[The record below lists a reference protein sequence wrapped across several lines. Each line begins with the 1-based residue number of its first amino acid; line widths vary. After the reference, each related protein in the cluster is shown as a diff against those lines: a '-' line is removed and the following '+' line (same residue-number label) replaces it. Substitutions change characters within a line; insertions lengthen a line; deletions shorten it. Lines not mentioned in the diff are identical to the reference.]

1 MDAIRKKMQ
10 SLKGETEGLYATIR
24 GFEEATAEATARAD
38 QADCDIRD
46 YGKKVQN
53 LEIGYDETND
63 KLTKATESLE
73 EADKQFKEVEAD
85 VAALTRRIMLMEE
98 EDKKSAEVLCNTIT
112 KLAVTSKTADNVLK
126 AVKVVES
133 TCMNNEVTIEELDKN
148 LRATIKMAADN
159 VLKAVKVVE
168 SPCMNNEVTIEE
180 LDKNLRATIKMA
192 VDNEQ
197 KLDELSRKL
206 GVQEAELKRGLE
218 RAELAEKNLKGI
230 EEELELVGENMKQL
244 EKSAEKALEREEKL
258 VEKIFSLQSK
268 FKVTE
273 ARFEYGEMNITKLNQ
288 RIDDIEDE
296 IYREKLKV
304 KKCSDELDDTFEDMI
319 ANY

>member
-1 MDAIRKKMQ
+1 MGQLDVNTYTSSSLRNTRHFTRTTGNMDAIRKKMQ

-63 KLTKATESLE
+63 KLTKASESLE
-73 EADKQFKEVEAD
+73 EADKQYKEVEAD

-98 EDKKSAEVLCNTIT
+98 EDKKAADTLCNTVT
-112 KLAVTSKTADNVLK
+112 KLAITSKNADQILK
-126 AVKVVES
+126 AVKVVEN
-133 TCMNNEVTIEELDKN
+133 TCL
-148 LRATIKMAADN
+148 
-159 VLKAVKVVE
+159 
-168 SPCMNNEVTIEE
+168 NNEVTIEE

-206 GVQEAELKRGLE
+206 GVQEAELERGLE

-230 EEELELVGENMKQL
+230 EEELETVGENMKQL

-258 VEKIFSLQSK
+258 VEKILSLQNK
-268 FKVTE
+268 YKVTE
-273 ARFEYGEMNITKLNQ
+273 ARFECGEMNITKLNQ

-296 IYREKLKV
+296 IYREKLKI
-304 KKCSDELDDTFEDMI
+304 KKCSDELDDTFDDMI

>member
-10 SLKGETEGLYATIR
+10 SLKGETDGLYATIAK
-24 GFEEATAEATARAD
+24 FEESTKDYQRLAD

-46 YGKKVQN
+46 YGKKVQQ
-53 LEIGYDETND
+53 LEIGFDETND

-73 EADKQFKEVEAD
+73 EKEKHYKEVESD
-85 VAALTRRIMLMEE
+85 VSALTRRIMLMEE
-98 EDKKSAEVLCNTIT
+98 EDKKSADTLCNTIT
-112 KLAVTSKTADNVLK
+112 KLALTSKSADNVLK

-133 TCMNNEVTIEELDKN
+133 T
-148 LRATIKMAADN
+148 
-159 VLKAVKVVE
+159 
-168 SPCMNNEVTIEE
+168 CMNNEVTIEE

-230 EEELELVGENMKQL
+230 EEELETVGENMKQL

-258 VEKIFSLQSK
+258 VEKILSLQNK
-268 FKVTE
+268 YKTTE

-304 KKCSDELDDTFEDMI
+304 KKCSDELDDTFDDMI

>member
-1 MDAIRKKMQ
+1 MQ
-10 SLKGETEGLYATIR
+10 SLKAETEGLYATIK
-24 GFEEATAEATARAD
+24 GFEDATAEACARAD

-53 LEIGYDETND
+53 LEIGFDETND

-73 EADKQFKEVEAD
+73 EAEKQFKEVEQD
-85 VAALTRRIMLMEE
+85 VSALTRRIMLMEE
-98 EDKKSAEVLCNTIT
+98 EDKKGADNLCTTVT
-112 KLAVTSKTADNVLK
+112 KLALTSKAADNVLK
-126 AVKVVES
+126 AVKGVES

-148 LRATIKMAADN
+148 LRSTIKMAH
-159 VLKAVKVVE
+159 
-168 SPCMNNEVTIEE
+168 
-180 LDKNLRATIKMA
+180 
-192 VDNEQ
+192 DNEQ

-206 GVQEAELKRGLE
+206 GVQEAELKRGLD
-218 RAELAEKNLKGI
+218 RAELAEKNLKGV
-230 EEELELVGENMKQL
+230 EEELETVGENMKQL

-258 VEKIFSLQSK
+258 VEKILTLQNK
-268 FKVTE
+268 FKTTE

-296 IYREKLKV
+296 IYREKLKI
-304 KKCSDELDDTFEDMI
+304 KKCSDELDDTFDDMI

>member
-10 SLKGETEGLYATIR
+10 SLKSETDGLYATIR
-24 GFEEATAEATARAD
+24 GFEDATKEATARAD

-53 LEIGYDETND
+53 LEISYDETND
-63 KLTKATESLE
+63 KLTKASESLE
-73 EADKQFKEVEAD
+73 EADKQYKEVEGD

-98 EDKKSAEVLCNTIT
+98 EDKKAADTLCTTVT
-112 KLAVTSKTADNVLK
+112 KLALTSKSADNILK
-126 AVKVVES
+126 AVKVVE
-133 TCMNNEVTIEELDKN
+133 NNCL
-148 LRATIKMAADN
+148 
-159 VLKAVKVVE
+159 
-168 SPCMNNEVTIEE
+168 NNEVTIEE

-218 RAELAEKNLKGI
+218 RAELAESNLKKI
-230 EEELELVGENMKQL
+230 EEELETVGENMKQL

-258 VEKIFSLQSK
+258 VEKILSLQNK
-268 FKVTE
+268 YKATE

-304 KKCSDELDDTFEDMI
+304 KKCSDELDDTFDDMI

>member
-1 MDAIRKKMQ
+1 MGDAIRKKMQ
-10 SLKGETEGLYATIR
+10 SLKGETDGLYATIR
-24 GFEEATAEATARAD
+24 GFEEATKEATGRAD

-46 YGKKVQN
+46 YGKKVQS
-53 LEIGYDETND
+53 LEISYDETND
-63 KLTKATESLE
+63 KLTKASESLE
-73 EADKQFKEVEAD
+73 EADKQYKEVEAD

-98 EDKKSAEVLCNTIT
+98 EDKKAADTLCNTVT
-112 KLAVTSKTADNVLK
+112 KLAITSKNADQILK
-126 AVKVVES
+126 AVKVVEN
-133 TCMNNEVTIEELDKN
+133 TCLNNEVTIEELDKN
-148 LRATIKMAADN
+148 LR
-159 VLKAVKVVE
+159 
-168 SPCMNNEVTIEE
+168 S
-180 LDKNLRATIKMA
+180 TIKMA

-206 GVQEAELKRGLE
+206 GVQESELKRGLE
-218 RAELAEKNLKGI
+218 RAELAESNLKKI
-230 EEELELVGENMKQL
+230 EEELETVGENMKQL

-258 VEKIFSLQSK
+258 VEKILSLQNK
-268 FKVTE
+268 YKATE

-304 KKCSDELDDTFEDMI
+304 KKCSDELDDTFDDML

>member
-10 SLKGETEGLYATIR
+10 SLKSETDGLYATIR
-24 GFEEATAEATARAD
+24 AFEEATAEATARAD

-46 YGKKVQN
+46 LGKKVQN

-63 KLTKATESLE
+63 KLTKASESLE
-73 EADKQFKEVEAD
+73 EADKQFKEVEGD

-98 EDKKSAEVLCNTIT
+98 EDKKSADNLCTTVT
-112 KLAVTSKTADNVLK
+112 KLALTSKAADNVLK

-133 TCMNNEVTIEELDKN
+133 TCMNNEVTL
-148 LRATIKMAADN
+148 
-159 VLKAVKVVE
+159 
-168 SPCMNNEVTIEE
+168 EE

-206 GVQEAELKRGLE
+206 GVQESELKRGLE

-230 EEELELVGENMKQL
+230 EEELETVGENMKQL

-258 VEKIFSLQSK
+258 VEKILSLQNK
-268 FKVTE
+268 YKITE

-304 KKCSDELDDTFEDMI
+304 KKSSDELNDTFDDML

>member
-1 MDAIRKKMQ
+1 MGTSSCLRHNRDFIRKSDKMDAIRKKMQ

-24 GFEEATAEATARAD
+24 GFEEASAEATARAN

-46 YGKKVQN
+46 FGKKVQS
-53 LEIGYDETND
+53 LEMGYDETND

-148 LRATIKMAADN
+148 LRATIKMA
-159 VLKAVKVVE
+159 
-168 SPCMNNEVTIEE
+168 
-180 LDKNLRATIKMA
+180 

-230 EEELELVGENMKQL
+230 EEELETVGENMKQL

-258 VEKIFSLQSK
+258 VEKILSLQNK
-268 FKVTE
+268 YKTTE
-273 ARFEYGEMNITKLNQ
+273 AKFEYAEMNITKLNQ

-296 IYREKLKV
+296 IYREKLKI
-304 KKCSDELDDTFEDMI
+304 KKSSDELDDTFNEML

>member
-10 SLKGETEGLYATIR
+10 SLKGETDGLYATIR
-24 GFEEATAEATARAD
+24 GFEEATKEATGRAD

-46 YGKKVQN
+46 YGKKVQS
-53 LEIGYDETND
+53 LEIAYDETND

-73 EADKQFKEVEAD
+73 EADKQFKEVEGD

-98 EDKKSAEVLCNTIT
+98 EDKKSADTLCNTIT
-112 KLAVTSKTADNVLK
+112 KLALTSKSADNVLK

-148 LRATIKMAADN
+148 LRATIKMAH
-159 VLKAVKVVE
+159 
-168 SPCMNNEVTIEE
+168 
-180 LDKNLRATIKMA
+180 
-192 VDNEQ
+192 DNEQ

-218 RAELAEKNLKGI
+218 RAELAEKNLKGV
-230 EEELELVGENMKQL
+230 EEELETVGENMKQL

-258 VEKIFSLQSK
+258 VEKIYSLQSK
-268 FKVTE
+268 YKTTE

-296 IYREKLKV
+296 IYREKLKI
-304 KKCSDELDDTFEDMI
+304 KKCSDELNDTFDDML